1 MPNVIHKLND
11 DLINKIAAGEVVERP
26 ASVVKELVENSLDAG
41 ASRIKVMIKDGGKK
55 VIQVSDDGCGMV
67 PEDLSLA
74 VARHATSKIAEF
86 DDLFKLATMGFRG
99 EALASIASV
108 AQVTI
113 ASSSDRSEPA
123 EIIVEAGRIVDQR
136 ACAHPR
142 GTTISVKYL
151 FYQIPARLKFLK
163 STETET
169 SHVFDVVQKLAL
181 SHSRVGFE
189 LYSEDK
195 LILDLPCEQKP
206 LDRTVSVLGESVRGA
221 LYEFERD
228 GSGIRVSGFIG
239 HPQISKAQRSGT
251 FFFVNER
258 SVNDKTLWHAVMEAH
273 RNVLMKGRYPILVL
287 NVLVDESS
295 LDVNVH
301 PQKSEIRFHQQSIV
315 HGFVLETLRDILEKA
330 PWTQR
335 PATSVVESHL
345 EARLTPQELNPALA
359 RSLSQWSDRY
369 FGETQTAP
377 SFAPVVEVQEGLFDA
392 PSRLPERTPSVPNQ
406 SPYGRTAYAQMQV
419 IGQFLATY
427 ILCESEGK
435 LILIDQHAAHERI
448 GFEKL
453 LLGYQKDGIPSE
465 PLLIPETFDLRPSD
479 AEIFKNYLESVTRFG
494 FEIEFFGGC
503 TFVLKSVPT
512 LFKGKIAIVPLVG
525 DWIDDIKESGTLGS
539 LQDRLNHTL
548 ATMACHAQIRA
559 HHKLDREEMV
569 VLLRELDDYQ
579 FTDFCPHG
587 RPVCVYVE
595 RDEIE
600 RRFKRIV

>member
-1 MPNVIHKLND
+1 MSTVIHRLSD

-41 ASRIKVMIKDGGKK
+41 ASRIKIILKEGGKK
-55 VIQVSDDGCGMV
+55 LIQVSDDGCGMASA
-67 PEDLSLA
+67 DLGLA
-74 VARHATSKIAEF
+74 VARHATSKITEF

-108 AQVTI
+108 AQVSI
-113 ASSSDRSEPA
+113 ASCQDGNEPT
-123 EIIVEAGRIVDQR
+123 EIIVEAGRIIDQR

-142 GTTISVKYL
+142 GTTVNAKYL

-163 STETET
+163 STETEM
-169 SHVFDVVQKLAL
+169 SHVVDVVQKLAL
-181 SHSRVGFE
+181 SHSGVGFE
-189 LYSEDK
+189 LYSQER
-195 LILDLPCEQKP
+195 LTLDLPCGQTP
-206 LDRTVSVLGESVRGA
+206 LDRTVGVLGEAVKGA
-221 LYEFERD
+221 LYEFSRE

-239 HPQISKAQRSGT
+239 HPQISKAQRSGA

-273 RNVLMKGRYPILVL
+273 RNVLMKGRYPVLIL
-287 NVLVDESS
+287 NVLVDEAS

-301 PQKSEIRFHQQSIV
+301 PQKSEIRFHQQSVV
-315 HGFVLETLRDILEKA
+315 HGFVLETLRGVLEQA
-330 PWTQR
+330 PWAQSI
-335 PATSVVESHL
+335 PPSI
-345 EARLTPQELNPALA
+345 P

-369 FGETQTAP
+369 FGDTQTVALP
-377 SFAPVVEVQEGLFDA
+377 TPTHQPQEGLFDV
-392 PSRLPERTPSVPNQ
+392 PSRSPET
-406 SPYGRTAYAQMQV
+406 SPYCRTAYAQMQV

-453 LLGYQKDGIPSE
+453 LLAYNQIDGIPSE
-465 PLLIPETFDLRPSD
+465 ILLIPETFDLPPSD
-479 AEIFKNYLESVTRFG
+479 AEIFKKYLESVSRFG

-503 TFVLKSVPT
+503 TFVLKAVPT
-512 LFKGKIAIVPLVG
+512 LFKGKIAIAPLIG

-559 HHKLDREEMV
+559 HHKLDYPEMAA
-569 VLLRELDDYQ
+569 LLQELDQHQ